1 MITNISQIC
10 IIISW
15 STRLTMSAHTIPRHT
30 IPRHCSII

>member
-15 STRLTMSAHTIPRHT
+15 STRLTMSAHTIPRH
-30 IPRHCSII
+30 CSII